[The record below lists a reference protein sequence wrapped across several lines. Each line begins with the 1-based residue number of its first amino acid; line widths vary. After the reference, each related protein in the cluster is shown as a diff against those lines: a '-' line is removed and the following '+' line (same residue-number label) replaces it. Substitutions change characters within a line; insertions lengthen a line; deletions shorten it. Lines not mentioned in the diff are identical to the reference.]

1 MRISC
6 RQAEAMG
13 PQQQVLLAG
22 SLSAEA
28 AFLQLDRDGDKE
40 VNLNEFIQWLKTAP

>member
-1 MRISC
+1 MQLFFI
-6 RQAEAMG
+6 
-13 PQQQVLLAG
+13 QVGTANLIKDK